1 MQFDNDLYNT
11 SKIFIKV
18 SYWKRN
24 FYILITL
31 IGGMMASKIVGAIQ
45 AWQAPH

>member
-1 MQFDNDLYNT
+1 MQFHNDLYNT
-11 SKIFIKV
+11 SKIFIEV
-18 SYWKRN
+18 SYQKRN

-31 IGGMMASKIVGAIQ
+31 IGGMMTSKAVRAIQ